1 MFSNTSIIPTF
12 VSVMSKTVKPSWS
25 FPVLEASMASS
36 TNTTVKS
43 PSPFLC
49 KDMKGRIRIGLF
61 EIVVK
66 DASSFAKRIS
76 WLKIEPKVLIF
87 PCKSSRF
94 SATFTHTTI
103 RSPSPFLCK
112 DMKGRIRIRLFNI
125 VV

>member
-1 MFSNTSIIPTF
+1 
-12 VSVMSKTVKPSWS
+12 
-25 FPVLEASMASS
+25 MASS

-66 DASSFAKRIS
+66 DASRPAVS
-76 WLKIEPKVLIF
+76 WLKIKPKVLIF

-94 SATFTHTTI
+94 SVTFTHTTI